1 MAGVTNG
8 VFWKGADGKVYVSG
22 NQGTNSAGNF
32 DSNTVNYWAGQGYG
46 MIDDPR
52 GAGYSTR
59 MAEQDFF
66 DNNDP
71 GIGGSSSSGGSGG
84 SSAATSQID
93 QINRLL
99 GVIDKQSRAG
109 IGRLDSSY
117 GETKRRLNE
126 DKTQTF
132 KRYDEQGVQNDQAKQ
147 RGVEQVDDFA
157 NTSYNSLQRLLQG
170 ANAGNSSVGR
180 SLMPYLVSKGAST
193 RRQGV
198 FDTAGE
204 NARVIDQSRQEAEKD
219 YGRAFVDT
227 DNQYR
232 DQKEDFMSNVE
243 QQKMDLLAKRLAMQ
257 QEAGLAT
264 SATESELDRRA
275 TSLSSLFGKYA
286 PRFNVATP
294 QTKVRDLASYQLDPG
309 QIKIGQNQGSGSY
322 YANPIKKR
330 QELEA

>member
-22 NQGTNSAGNF
+22 NQGTNAAGNW
-32 DSNTVNYWAGQGYG
+32 DSNTTNYWANQGYG

-66 DNNDP
+66 DNASDGSANTGTGD
-71 GIGGSSSSGGSGG
+71 GGA
-84 SSAATSQID
+84 SSAANTQID

-99 GVIDKQSRAG
+99 GVIEKQSRAG

-126 DKTQTF
+126 DKTRTF
-132 KRYDEQGVQNDQAKQ
+132 DKYREQGVQNDQAKQ
-147 RGVEQVDDFA
+147 KGVEQVDDFA

-180 SLMPYLVSKGAST
+180 SLMPYLVNKGASS

-198 FDTAGE
+198 FDTAGD
-204 NARVIDQSRQEAEKD
+204 NARSIDESKEEAEIN
-219 YGRAFVDT
+219 YGRAFTDT

-232 DQKEDFMSNVE
+232 DQKESFLSNIGQQQYDLISKKNDF
-243 QQKMDLLAKRLAMQ
+243 QRQ
-257 QEAGLAT
+257 AGLAT

-275 TSLSSLFGKYA
+275 SALSSLFGKYA

-294 QTKVRDLASYQLDPG
+294 QTKVRDLASYQIDPG
-309 QIKIGQNQGSGSY
+309 QIRIGQNQGSGSY